1 MAIITVQRTL
11 WILGN
16 VAAAITLP
24 ALFGW
29 WLRSQ
34 AEPGSL
40 MPGEAASMG
49 LAVRAFTAA
58 WIIFI
63 LAFNVTVAVFLWF
76 RRSG

>member
-1 MAIITVQRTL
+1 MPIVTVKRAL

-16 VAAAITLP
+16 LGAAITLP

-34 AEPGSL
+34 ADPGSL

-49 LAVRAFTAA
+49 LAIRAFAAA

-63 LAFNVTVAVFLWF
+63 LAFNLTVAVFLWF